1 MLADLVADNP
11 FYVLGLKP
19 DCAPR
24 EVEREGQ
31 KLLSMLAVGMREALK
46 YPTPVGER
54 ERTHEK
60 VRHAMAELRDPA
72 KRLVHEVLARLPPV
86 GPPHGPQVESEEAL
100 RWERAQVAF
109 GLGTRRRADEKPEKK
124 T

>member
-1 MLADLVADNP
+1 MLDRLVAENP
-11 FYVLGLKP
+11 FYVLGLRP

-31 KLLSMLAVGMREALK
+31 RLLSMLALGLK
-46 YPTPVGER
+46 ESKRYPTPVGER
-54 ERTHEK
+54 ERTEEL

-86 GPPHGPQVESEEAL
+86 GPPHGAASAEQEEL
-100 RWERAQVAF
+100 TWPRAPVAF
-109 GLGTRRRADEKPEKK
+109 GVGPKRKAEKK
-124 T
+124 P